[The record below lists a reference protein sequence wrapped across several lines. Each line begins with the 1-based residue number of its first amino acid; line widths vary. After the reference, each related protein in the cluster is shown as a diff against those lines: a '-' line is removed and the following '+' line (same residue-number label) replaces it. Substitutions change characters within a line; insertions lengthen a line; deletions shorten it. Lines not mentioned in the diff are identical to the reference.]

1 MKQDAT
7 KPEEKSVG
15 RGVAREE
22 RPRERLM
29 LRIARA
35 IIILQWVAIISLL
48 NYVTFVSQANPA
60 LKSSL
65 VARYG
70 FLSILLDPLVV
81 LSISV
86 MGVGIISLMIL
97 SKPKGTLRK
106 LFSYLRPHWPYVLA
120 IGIAMATSDAL
131 NLAQPWII
139 GFLLFGNVIALR
151 NMAFL
156 PTVIA
161 LLGGA
166 FFAKQILDFVDQ
178 YLTEILASKTVHG
191 LRTQVY
197 QHIQHLPVQFL
208 DHSRSG
214 ELISRVMSD
223 TNEIE
228 SVLTS
233 DLSSLGADF
242 GMVAG
247 ASVLLFYASPRIALM
262 VVPFIIG
269 MVIVVNL
276 FKRRIKRGSRR
287 IREAI
292 GNLSA
297 RAYEVMSNL
306 RIVKSFTMEEEEARD
321 FRGKSLAIVK
331 SNISLAKLSSVYG
344 SAVDAV
350 TTLALLTLIVVAV
363 PDVLNGALTLGALVA
378 FLGLLDKMFSPLISL
393 SKSNFKFQKATAA
406 GDRIFEILETKPEVL
421 DVPGAYA
428 PPEILGRIEF
438 DGVSFK
444 YERNQ
449 TVLDNFSL
457 TINPGETIAIV
468 GPSGAGKSTI
478 VHLLL
483 RFYEPDAGAIRIDG
497 YPINALKLSYLRK
510 NIGLVIQDPIL
521 FSGSV
526 RDNIAYGKPGA
537 GQEEIIQAAK
547 AANAHEFILTLPKGY
562 ETEIGERGVTLSVGE
577 RQRVSIARALIKDP
591 KILIMDEATSNVD
604 SKSEALIQEAMGR
617 MSGERTTIVIGH
629 RLSTVMDADRIVV
642 LEEGGIAEIGTHR
655 GLLQRQGAYTQLY
668 QNQLQAQTQ
677 VIPSQFRGYKYLK
690 KEEKP

>member
-1 MKQDAT
+1 
-7 KPEEKSVG
+7 
-15 RGVAREE
+15 
-22 RPRERLM
+22 M

-86 MGVGIISLMIL
+86 MGVGIISLMVL

-120 IGIAMATSDAL
+120 IGIAMAASDAL

-151 NMAFL
+151 NIAFL

-161 LLGGA
+161 MLGGA

-233 DLSSLGADF
+233 DLSALGANF

-247 ASVLLFYASPRIALM
+247 ASVLLFYASPRIALT

-276 FKRRIKRGSRR
+276 FKRRIKRASRR
-287 IREAI
+287 IREAV

-306 RIVKSFTMEEEEARD
+306 RIVKSFTMEEEEAKD
-321 FRGKSLAIVK
+321 FRNKSLAIVK
-331 SNISLAKLSSVYG
+331 SNIGLAKLSSVYG

-378 FLGLLDKMFSPLISL
+378 FLGLLDKMFSPLIAL

-406 GDRIFEILETKPEVL
+406 GDRIFEITETKPEVL

-547 AANAHEFILTLPKGY
+547 AANAHEFILTLPQGY

-668 QNQLQAQTQ
+668 QKQLQAQTQ

>member
-106 LFSYLRPHWPYVLA
+106 LFSYLRPHWPYVLS

-331 SNISLAKLSSVYG
+331 TNISLAKLSSVYG

>member
-1 MKQDAT
+1 MREDTT
-7 KPEEKSVG
+7 KTEKK
-15 RGVAREE
+15 RARQVAA
-22 RPRERLM
+22 PKDKSRERLA

-35 IIILQWVAIISLL
+35 IIILQWVAIIALL
-48 NYVTFVSQANPA
+48 NYVTFASQANPA
-60 LKSSL
+60 LKTSL

-86 MGVGIISLMIL
+86 LGVGIISLMVL

-120 IGIAMATSDAL
+120 IGIAMAASDAL

-151 NMAFL
+151 NIAFL

-161 LLGGA
+161 MLGGA

-214 ELISRVMSD
+214 ELLSRVMSD

-233 DLSSLGADF
+233 DLSALGANF

-247 ASVLLFYASPRIALM
+247 ASILLFYASPRIALT

-276 FKRRIKRGSRR
+276 FKRRIKRASRR
-287 IREAI
+287 IREAV
-292 GNLSA
+292 GDLSA

-306 RIVKSFTMEEEEARD
+306 RIVKSFTMEEEEAKD
-321 FRGKSLAIVK
+321 FRNKSLAIVK
-331 SNISLAKLSSVYG
+331 SNIGLAKLSSVYG

-378 FLGLLDKMFSPLISL
+378 FLGLLDKMFSPLIAL

-406 GDRIFEILETKPEVL
+406 GDRIFEITETKPEVL
-421 DVPGAYA
+421 DVPGAFA

-483 RFYEPDAGAIRIDG
+483 RFYEPDSGAIRIDG
-497 YPINALKLSYLRK
+497 YPINMLKLSYLRK
-510 NIGLVIQDPIL
+510 NIGLVVQDPIL

-537 GQEEIIQAAK
+537 SQEEIIQAAK
-547 AANAHEFILTLPKGY
+547 AANAHEFILALPDGY
-562 ETEIGERGVTLSVGE
+562 ATEIGERGVTLSVGE

-604 SKSEALIQEAMGR
+604 SKSEALIQEAIGR
-617 MSGERTTIVIGH
+617 MTGERTTIVIGH

-677 VIPSQFRGYKYLK
+677 IIPSQFRGHKYLK
-690 KEEKP
+690 SEEKP